1 MARLRDDARRRCV
14 VPPGFFA
21 RRFAPLELRRAFVFG
36 AAATPPSAAGAAA
49 RSPSSDAPSISAAF
63 SFAAFAASRSAR
75 LRYISSMEGQSSL
88 KQSFQGRP
96 GLNFWA
102 TETRGVRPQTVQISS
117 SLWTS

>member
-1 MARLRDDARRRCV
+1 LALALV
-14 VPPGFFA
+14 
-21 RRFAPLELRRAFVFG
+21 LAFVF
-36 AAATPPSAAGAAA
+36 AFVLAFEPFALSSASAASFAA
-49 RSPSSDAPSISAAF
+49 

-75 LRYISSMEGQSSL
+75 LRFISSIEGQSSL

-102 TETRGVRPQTVQISS
+102 TETRGVRPQTVQMSS